1 MPGFTGKGDIVE
13 TVNIAEQA
21 LVALDFKYSKQI
33 LAALLP
39 MGLTVILHG
48 TGIELVHRFFKRF
61 GRPVMRG
68 PHQFART
75 AVIICVVAI
84 LLVTHFGG
92 VAVWAA
98 FYYLNDLIKDI
109 SHAMNFSFNSYTTMG
124 DSGIVLPRGWI
135 GFGNFESMTGMLM
148 FGWSTAVL
156 ADIIGKLHNTND

>member
-1 MPGFTGKGDIVE
+1 MGRTSVE
-13 TVNIAEQA
+13 AIKIAEEA
-21 LVALDFKYSKQI
+21 FVSLDFKYSKQI
-33 LAALLP
+33 VAALLP

-48 TGIELVHRFFKRF
+48 AGIELVHRFFRRF

-68 PHQFART
+68 PHGTART

-92 VAVWAA
+92 VVVWAA
-98 FYYLNDLIKDI
+98 FYYLNDLIKDM
-109 SHAMNFSFNSYTTMG
+109 SYAMNYSFNAYTTLG
-124 DSGIVLPRGWI
+124 ASGIVLPRGWV

-156 ADIIGKLHNTND
+156 AAVVQRMHAIDD